1 MCARGHKPRDQS
13 QARSAEHSYLSED
26 FLRGLLAAEH
36 ALRITKKSEGKP
48 ALVGLA
54 LGPGV
59 HLGRTYL
66 RSSAI
71 STRSVLTRS
80 CARSSLFGAAG
91 TV

>member
-26 FLRGLLAAEH
+26 FFWELLAEH